1 MRSSYTVS
9 EIIKAFSNM
18 SMILHKPHRRVTL
31 LFALVLCLTPQMLG
45 AQVAGPRIG
54 GVISNSD
61 KKQPSLGDCHYL
73 NMHQCRFLS
82 ANQRRDLTNRIRDKF
97 SDALLVYFDQVTQEQ
112 INIVA
117 RSLREASKGNG
128 DDVFLEVAI
137 DCMLGIGVGKIM
149 NKVKTFVDSI
159 PVDSSERAYKL
170 GIDFLEK
177 QESIEKFTKET
188 FSKAQKLALKKLKE
202 NDGITIKNDVYNDTR
217 LFLQN
222 LKMVYMEGINA
233 LRDSL
238 PTDDG
243 EYKQNI
249 PAQFSDLDLVILR
262 ALFDRVNFMDE
273 ITKTSKQYFEQVAP
287 IGHFRSDAL
296 RLPFPVPGAT
306 NSEWVGVKYIN
317 LDGRKKLA
325 LIEVRESVYI
335 FKSVCY
341 EFKKFVDD
349 EMIEPALKKAAR
361 VGFEIGVLEAEATAH
376 WDDNYKIKFENF
388 PAQYK
393 FHWPNR
399 PKQPPKHYY

>member
-1 MRSSYTVS
+1 
-9 EIIKAFSNM
+9 
-18 SMILHKPHRRVTL
+18 
-31 LFALVLCLTPQMLG
+31 
-45 AQVAGPRIG
+45 
-54 GVISNSD
+54 
-61 KKQPSLGDCHYL
+61 
-73 NMHQCRFLS
+73 
-82 ANQRRDLTNRIRDKF
+82 
-97 SDALLVYFDQVTQEQ
+97 
-112 INIVA
+112 
-117 RSLREASKGNG
+117 
-128 DDVFLEVAI
+128 
-137 DCMLGIGVGKIM
+137 M

-273 ITKTSKQYFEQVAP
+273 ITKTSKNNTLNK
-287 IGHFRSDAL
+287 L
-296 RLPFPVPGAT
+296 RTIGAT
-306 NSEWVGVKYIN
+306 SEVEAMRYAFTIPCSPEQQIQN
-317 LDGRKKLA
+317 EKKSRSK
-325 LIEVRESVYI
+325 IY
-335 FKSVCY
+335 KSRWQ
-341 EFKKFVDD
+341 EK
-349 EMIEPALKKAAR
+349 
-361 VGFEIGVLEAEATAH
+361 IGAH
-376 WDDNYKIKFENF
+376 
-388 PAQYK
+388 
-393 FHWPNR
+393 
-399 PKQPPKHYY
+399 